1 MAASFCFATPE
12 IKISKQESYRYFSK
26 KGYICTVLTTDELS
40 TKCFSMKKMIITAV
54 IALAAVFA
62 ANAQPRAIGGRLSYG
77 IEASYQH
84 TLGGADFIEANLGL
98 FGFDALNA
106 TATYNFMIAQPAWTE
121 RGEWGF
127 YAGPGASIGY
137 WWAGANA
144 FTVAA
149 VGQVGLEYSFW
160 FPLQLSV
167 DLRPQVGI
175 ATNGNGVRFYT
186 DGLFGFVPTLGVR
199 YRF

>member
-1 MAASFCFATPE
+1 
-12 IKISKQESYRYFSK
+12 
-26 KGYICTVLTTDELS
+26 
-40 TKCFSMKKMIITAV
+40 MKKMIIVAV
-54 IALAAVFA
+54 IALAAVFT
-62 ANAQPRAIGGRLSYG
+62 ANAQPRAIGGRIAYG

-84 TLGGADFIEANLGL
+84 TLGGANFIEANLGL
-98 FGFDALNA
+98 STLTSLNA

-137 WWAGANA
+137 WWPVNA

-149 VGQVGLEYSFW
+149 VGQVGLEYTFW

-167 DLRPQVGI
+167 DLRPQLGI
-175 ATNGNGVRFYT
+175 ATNGSAVGFYT
-186 DGLFGFVPTLGVR
+186 DGLLGFVPTIGVR